1 MSFTNINILNKE
13 HTFKYV
19 LEYKENEIETSS
31 VIPTSDWKWNNN
43 VWESSLSNED
53 FSSSYVPSEIK
64 ISNVTLYFPDYSVDT
79 YENGL
84 KYALTIN
91 TWINDKYIELGSF
104 IISRNDC
111 EAADTIK
118 TFYNQKY
125 YEKYT
130 VTIINPKSIIYDEEW
145 KGWRENVCGV
155 DVKGYELNNTG
166 SLINFSLHPVVNSG
180 DIYTKV
186 EKYDGGQNAINLSK
200 FDSLSY
206 SIKFNDNLEFEGNV
220 SYNEAY
226 NKDFL
231 GFEEYLKETYNID
244 TTKPLELKYEF
255 YIQDKED
262 LFFYKEISNNDTNVI
277 LQRTDITYKDENEVE
292 YPLYTKWVDFKPGLV
307 LNGTLNIL
315 VDGEVV
321 LTIMSNSINLTQ
333 DIFRFLIQDGS
344 AIDNVKLS
352 DIIMDIYNINTVNKI
367 QQNIIQVDRPS
378 DYKSNIVK
386 PVYYRTRDIANV
398 VFHPE
403 VTENICINLD
413 AYKSSVKSF
422 ILRLEG
428 INFGEKARVSSGVIF
443 RINGNYLPKTNKE
456 GIYYILNQD
465 SELITTGKYIYES

>member
-19 LEYKENEIETSS
+19 LEYSENVVNNTPLTFE
-31 VIPTSDWKWNNN
+31 WKCNNN
-43 VWESSLSNED
+43 IWEPIIYEKEK
-53 FSSSYVPSEIK
+53 FTTSYVPSNIK
-64 ISNVTLYFPDYSVDT
+64 LSSVTLYFPDYSVDT

-130 VTIINPKSIIYDEEW
+130 VTIINPKSIVYDDDW
-145 KGWRENVCGV
+145 KEWREKVCGV
-155 DVKGYELNNTG
+155 DVSGYELNNTG
-166 SLINFSLHPVVNSG
+166 SIINFSLHPVIKSDN
-180 DIYTKV
+180 IYTKV

-200 FDSLSY
+200 FDNLSY
-206 SIKFNDNLEFEGNV
+206 NIKFNDNLEFEGNV

-244 TTKPLELKYEF
+244 TTKSLELIYEF

-262 LFFYKEISNNDTNVI
+262 LFFHEVIPNNNISI
-277 LQRTDITYKDENEVE
+277 KLQRSNIDIFKSHI
-292 YPLYTKWVDFKPGLV
+292 DFKSGLV
-307 LNGTLNIL
+307 LNGTLNVL
-315 VDGEVV
+315 VGGEIV

-333 DIFRFLIQDGS
+333 DIFKFLIQDGS
-344 AIDNVKLS
+344 TIDNVKLS
-352 DIIMDIYNINTVNKI
+352 DIIMNVYNINTVNKI
-367 QQNIIQVDRPS
+367 QQNIIQVDRHS

-403 VTENICINLD
+403 ITENICINLD

>member
-19 LEYKENEIETSS
+19 LEYKENEVEISNI
-31 VIPTSDWKWNNN
+31 IPTSVWRWNNN

-53 FSSSYVPSEIK
+53 FSSYIPSNIK
-64 ISNVTLYFPDYSVDT
+64 LSNVTLYFPDYSVDT

-130 VTIINPKSIIYDEEW
+130 VTIINPKSIVYDDDW
-145 KGWRENVCGV
+145 KSWRENVCGV
-155 DVKGYELNNTG
+155 NTTGYELNNTG
-166 SLINFSLHPVVNSG
+166 SIINFSLHPVINSG
-180 DIYTKV
+180 NIYTKV

-206 SIKFNDNLEFEGNV
+206 NIKFNDNLEFEGNV

-226 NKDFL
+226 SKDFS
-231 GFEEYLKETYNID
+231 GFEEYLKETYNITD
-244 TTKPLELKYEF
+244 AVELIYEF

-262 LFFYKEISNNDTNVI
+262 LFFRNEVPSKNSSVK
-277 LQRTDITYKDENEVE
+277 LQRGDITYEDENKIQQ
-292 YPLYTKWVDFKPGLV
+292 PLFTSWIDFKPGLV
-307 LNGTLNIL
+307 LNGTLNVL
-315 VDGEVV
+315 VGKEEV
-321 LTIMSNSINLTQ
+321 LTIMSNSINLTPE
-333 DIFRFLIQDGS
+333 IFKFLIQDNGTQYVELND
-344 AIDNVKLS
+344 INMNV
-352 DIIMDIYNINTVNKI
+352 YEINTVNKI

-403 VTENICINLD
+403 ITENICINLD

>member
-19 LEYKENEIETSS
+19 LEYKENEVETSS
-31 VIPTSDWKWNNN
+31 TIPTSDWKWNNN
-43 VWESSLSNED
+43 VWEPSLSNED
-53 FSSSYVPSEIK
+53 FSSYIPSNIK
-64 ISNVTLYFPDYSVDT
+64 LSNVTLYFPDYSVDT

-111 EAADTIK
+111 EASDTIR

-130 VTIINPKSIIYDEEW
+130 VTIINPKNIVYDDDW
-145 KGWRENVCGV
+145 KEWREKVCGV
-155 DVKGYELNNTG
+155 DVSGYELNNTG
-166 SLINFSLHPVVNSG
+166 SIINFSLHPVISSG

-186 EKYDGGQNAINLSK
+186 ETYDGGQNAINLSK

-206 SIKFNDNLEFEGNV
+206 NIKFNDNLEFEGNV

-226 NKDFL
+226 SKNL
-231 GFEEYLKETYNID
+231 SGFEEYLKETYNITD
-244 TTKPLELKYEF
+244 AVELIYEF

-262 LFFYKEISNNDTNVI
+262 LFFREVIPNNDINIVLLRRDIDIFTN
-277 LQRTDITYKDENEVE
+277 
-292 YPLYTKWVDFKPGLV
+292 WVDFKPGLV

-315 VDGEVV
+315 VEGEVV

-333 DIFRFLIQDGS
+333 EIFKFLIQDGS
-344 AIDNVKLS
+344 TIDNVKLS

-367 QQNIIQVDRPS
+367 QQNIIQVDRPN

-403 VTENICINLD
+403 ITENICINLD

>member
-19 LEYKENEIETSS
+19 LEYSENVVNNTPLTFE
-31 VIPTSDWKWNNN
+31 WKCNNN
-43 VWESSLSNED
+43 IWEPIIYDKEK
-53 FSSSYVPSEIK
+53 FTTSYVPSNIK
-64 ISNVTLYFPDYSVDT
+64 LSNVTLYFPDYSVDT

-111 EAADTIK
+111 EATDTIK

-130 VTIINPKSIIYDEEW
+130 VTIINPKSIVYDDDW
-145 KGWRENVCGV
+145 KEWREKVCGI
-155 DVKGYELNNTG
+155 DVSGYELNNTG
-166 SLINFSLHPVVNSG
+166 SIINFSLHPVINSG
-180 DIYTKV
+180 NIYTKV

-200 FDSLSY
+200 FDNLSY
-206 SIKFNDNLEFEGNV
+206 NIKFNDNLEFEGNV

-226 NKDFL
+226 SKDFS
-231 GFEEYLKETYNID
+231 GFEEYLKETYNITD
-244 TTKPLELKYEF
+244 AVELKYEF

-262 LFFYKEISNNDTNVI
+262 LFFYKEVSNNDTNII
-277 LQRTDITYKDENEVE
+277 LQRTDIDIFTNW
-292 YPLYTKWVDFKPGLV
+292 TDFKPGLV
-307 LNGTLNIL
+307 LNGTLNVL
-315 VDGEVV
+315 VGGEAV
-321 LTIMSNSINLTQ
+321 LTIMSNSINLIPE
-333 DIFRFLIQDGS
+333 IFKFLIQDNGTQYVELND
-344 AIDNVKLS
+344 INMNV
-352 DIIMDIYNINTVNKI
+352 YEINTVNKI
-367 QQNIIQVDRPS
+367 QQNIIQVDRPN

-403 VTENICINLD
+403 ITENICINLD

>member
-19 LEYKENEIETSS
+19 LEYKENEVEVSNT
-31 VIPTSDWKWNNN
+31 IPTSNWKWNNN
-43 VWESSLSNED
+43 VWEPSLSNED
-53 FSSSYVPSEIK
+53 FSSYIPSNIK
-64 ISNVTLYFPDYSVDT
+64 LSNVTLYFPDYSVDT

-91 TWINDKYIELGSF
+91 TWINDKYVELGSF

-130 VTIINPKSIIYDEEW
+130 VTIINPKSIVYDDEW
-145 KGWRENVCGV
+145 KEWREKVCGV

-166 SLINFSLHPVVNSG
+166 SIINFSLHPVINSG

-186 EKYDGGQNAINLSK
+186 ETYDGGQNAINLSK

-206 SIKFNDNLEFEGNV
+206 NIKFNDNLEFEGNV

-226 NKDFL
+226 SKNL
-231 GFEEYLKETYNID
+231 SGFKEYLKETYNITD
-244 TTKPLELKYEF
+244 AVELIYEF

-262 LFFYKEISNNDTNVI
+262 LFFREVIPNNDINIVLLRKDIDIFTN
-277 LQRTDITYKDENEVE
+277 
-292 YPLYTKWVDFKPGLV
+292 WVDFKPGLV
-307 LNGTLNIL
+307 LNGTLNVL
-315 VDGEVV
+315 VGEEVV
-321 LTIMSNSINLTQ
+321 LTVMSNSINLTQ
-333 DIFRFLIQDGS
+333 EIFKFLIQDNGTQY
-344 AIDNVKLS
+344 VKLS

-367 QQNIIQVDRPS
+367 QQNIIQVDRPN

-403 VTENICINLD
+403 ITENICINLD

>member
-19 LEYKENEIETSS
+19 LEYKENEVETSS
-31 VIPTSDWKWNNN
+31 TIPTSNWKWNNN
-43 VWESSLSNED
+43 VWEPSLSNED
-53 FSSSYVPSEIK
+53 FTSYIPTIIK
-64 ISNVTLYFPDYSVDT
+64 TSNITLYFPDYSVDT

-130 VTIINPKSIIYDEEW
+130 VTIINPKSIVYDDDW
-145 KGWRENVCGV
+145 KNWREKICGV
-155 DVKGYELNNTG
+155 NVTEYELNNTG
-166 SLINFSLHPVVNSG
+166 SIINFSLHPVINSG

-200 FDSLSY
+200 FDKLSY
-206 SIKFNDNLEFEGNV
+206 NIKFNEFLDFEGNV

-226 NKDFL
+226 SKDFL
-231 GFEEYLKETYNID
+231 GFKEYLKETYNIAD
-244 TTKPLELKYEF
+244 DIELKYEF

-262 LFFYKEISNNDTNVI
+262 LFFREVDQNNDINVI
-277 LQRTDITYKDENEVE
+277 LLRSDIDIFTN
-292 YPLYTKWVDFKPGLV
+292 WIDFKPGLV
-307 LNGTLNIL
+307 LNSTLNVL
-315 VDGEVV
+315 VGGEVV

-333 DIFRFLIQDGS
+333 EIFKFLIQDGS
-344 AIDNVKLS
+344 TIDNINIKE
-352 DIIMDIYNINTVNKI
+352 IMKTYNINTVNKI
-367 QQNIIQVDRPS
+367 QQNIIQVDRPN

>member
-19 LEYKENEIETSS
+19 LEYSENVVNNTPLTFE
-31 VIPTSDWKWNNN
+31 WKCNNN
-43 VWESSLSNED
+43 IWEHIIYDKEK
-53 FSSSYVPSEIK
+53 FTTSYVPSNIK
-64 ISNVTLYFPDYSVDT
+64 LSSVTLYFPDYSVDT

-111 EAADTIK
+111 EAANTIR

-130 VTIINPKSIIYDEEW
+130 VTIINPKSIVYDDDW
-145 KGWRENVCGV
+145 KEWREKVCGI
-155 DVKGYELNNTG
+155 DVSGYELNNTG
-166 SLINFSLHPVVNSG
+166 SIINFSLHPVIKSDN
-180 DIYTKV
+180 IYTKV

-200 FDSLSY
+200 FDNLSY
-206 SIKFNDNLEFEGNV
+206 NIKFNDNLEFEGNV

-226 NKDFL
+226 SKNFL
-231 GFEEYLKETYNID
+231 GFEEYLKETYNITD
-244 TTKPLELKYEF
+244 EIKLNYEF

-262 LFFYKEISNNDTNVI
+262 LFFYKEISNNDINIVLLRKDIDIFTNW
-277 LQRTDITYKDENEVE
+277 L
-292 YPLYTKWVDFKPGLV
+292 DFKPGLV
-307 LNGTLNIL
+307 LNGTLNVL
-315 VDGEVV
+315 VGGEVV
-321 LTIMSNSINLTQ
+321 LTIMSNSINLTPE
-333 DIFRFLIQDGS
+333 IFKFLIQDNGTQYVELND
-344 AIDNVKLS
+344 INMNV
-352 DIIMDIYNINTVNKI
+352 YEINTVNKI

-403 VTENICINLD
+403 ITENICINLD

>member
-19 LEYKENEIETSS
+19 LEYSENVVNNTPLTFE
-31 VIPTSDWKWNNN
+31 WKCNNN
-43 VWESSLSNED
+43 IWEPIIYDKEK
-53 FSSSYVPSEIK
+53 FTTSYVPSNIK
-64 ISNVTLYFPDYSVDT
+64 LSSVTLYFPDYSVDT

-111 EAADTIK
+111 EAANTIR

-130 VTIINPKSIIYDEEW
+130 VTIINPKSIVYDDDW
-145 KGWRENVCGV
+145 KSWRENVCGV
-155 DVKGYELNNTG
+155 DATGYELNNTG
-166 SLINFSLHPVVNSG
+166 SIINFSLHPVINSG

-206 SIKFNDNLEFEGNV
+206 NIKFNDNLEFEGNV

-226 NKDFL
+226 SKNLL
-231 GFEEYLKETYNID
+231 GFEEYLEETYNIAD
-244 TTKPLELKYEF
+244 EIKLNYEF

-262 LFFYKEISNNDTNVI
+262 LFFRKEVSNNDTKVI
-277 LQRTDITYKDENEVE
+277 LQRGDIIYEDENKIQH
-292 YPLYTKWVDFKPGLV
+292 PLFTNWVDFKPGLV
-307 LNGTLNIL
+307 LNGTLNVL
-315 VDGEVV
+315 LGGETV
-321 LTIMSNSINLTQ
+321 LTIMSNSINLTPE
-333 DIFRFLIQDGS
+333 IFKFLIQDNGTQYVELND
-344 AIDNVKLS
+344 INMNV
-352 DIIMDIYNINTVNKI
+352 YEINTVNKI

-403 VTENICINLD
+403 ITENICINLD

>member
-31 VIPTSDWKWNNN
+31 VIPTSNWKWNNN
-43 VWESSLSNED
+43 VWEPSLSNED
-53 FSSSYVPSEIK
+53 FSSYIPSNIK
-64 ISNVTLYFPDYSVDT
+64 LSNVTLYFPDYSVDT

-130 VTIINPKSIIYDEEW
+130 VTIINPKSIVYDDDW
-145 KGWRENVCGV
+145 KEWREKMCGV
-155 DVKGYELNNTG
+155 DMSGYELNNTG
-166 SLINFSLHPVVNSG
+166 SIINFSLHPVINSG

-206 SIKFNDNLEFEGNV
+206 NIKFNDNLEFEGNV

-226 NKDFL
+226 SKDIS
-231 GFEEYLKETYNID
+231 GFEEYLKETYNITD
-244 TTKPLELKYEF
+244 AVELIYEF

-262 LFFYKEISNNDTNVI
+262 LFFRNEVPSKNISVK
-277 LQRTDITYKDENEVE
+277 LQRGDITYEDENKIKH
-292 YPLYTKWVDFKPGLV
+292 PLFTSWVDFKPGLV
-307 LNGTLNIL
+307 LNGTLNVI
-315 VDGEVV
+315 VGEEVV

-367 QQNIIQVDRPS
+367 QQNIIQVDRPN

-403 VTENICINLD
+403 ITENICINLD

>member
-1 MSFTNINILNKE
+1 MTIL
-13 HTFKYV
+13 
-19 LEYKENEIETSS
+19 
-31 VIPTSDWKWNNN
+31 
-43 VWESSLSNED
+43 
-53 FSSSYVPSEIK
+53 
-64 ISNVTLYFPDYSVDT
+64 
-79 YENGL
+79 
-84 KYALTIN
+84 
-91 TWINDKYIELGSF
+91 
-104 IISRNDC
+104 
-111 EAADTIK
+111 
-118 TFYNQKY
+118 
-125 YEKYT
+125 
-130 VTIINPKSIIYDEEW
+130 NPKSIVYDDDW
-145 KGWRENVCGV
+145 KEWREKVCGV
-155 DVKGYELNNTG
+155 DVSGYELNNTG
-166 SLINFSLHPVVNSG
+166 SIINFSLHPVIKSDN
-180 DIYTKV
+180 IYTKV
-186 EKYDGGQNAINLSK
+186 ETYDGGQNAINLSK

-206 SIKFNDNLEFEGNV
+206 NIKFNDNLEFEGNV

-244 TTKPLELKYEF
+244 TTKLLGLKYEF

-277 LQRTDITYKDENEVE
+277 LQRTDITYKDENEDE

-307 LNGTLNIL
+307 LNGTLNVL

-333 DIFRFLIQDGS
+333 EIFKFLIQDNGTQY
-344 AIDNVKLS
+344 VELS

-367 QQNIIQVDRPS
+367 QQNIIQVDRPN

-403 VTENICINLD
+403 ITENICINLD

>member
-19 LEYKENEIETSS
+19 LEYKENEVETSGT
-31 VIPTSDWKWNNN
+31 IPTSKWKWNNN
-43 VWESSLSNED
+43 VWESSSSNED
-53 FSSSYVPSEIK
+53 FSSSDVPPNIK
-64 ISNVTLYFPDYSVDT
+64 LANVTLYFPDYSVDT

-130 VTIINPKSIIYDEEW
+130 VTIINPKSIVYDDDW
-145 KGWRENVCGV
+145 KGWREKVCGV
-155 DVKGYELNNTG
+155 DVSGYELNNTG
-166 SLINFSLHPVVNSG
+166 SIINFSLHPVINSG
-180 DIYTKV
+180 DIYTKF

-200 FDSLSY
+200 FDSLTY
-206 SIKFNDNLEFEGNV
+206 NIKFNDNLEFEGNV

-226 NKDFL
+226 GESFE
-231 GFEEYLKETYNID
+231 GFKEYLKETYNITD
-244 TTKPLELKYEF
+244 DVELIYEF

-262 LFFYKEISNNDTNVI
+262 LFFRKEVSKNYISI
-277 LQRTDITYKDENEVE
+277 KLQRGDITYEDENKIQR
-292 YPLYTKWVDFKPGLV
+292 PLFTNWVDFKPGLV
-307 LNGTLNIL
+307 LNGTLNVL
-315 VDGEVV
+315 VGGEVV

-333 DIFRFLIQDGS
+333 EIFKFLIQDGS
-344 AIDNVKLS
+344 TIDHVNLSNV
-352 DIIMDIYNINTVNKI
+352 IMNTYNINTVNKI

-403 VTENICINLD
+403 ITENICINLD

>member
-19 LEYKENEIETSS
+19 LEYKENEVETSS
-31 VIPTSDWKWNNN
+31 IIPTSNWKWNNN
-43 VWESSLSNED
+43 VWEPSLSNED
-53 FSSSYVPSEIK
+53 FSSYIPSNIK
-64 ISNVTLYFPDYSVDT
+64 LSNVTLYFPDYSVDT

-130 VTIINPKSIIYDEEW
+130 VTIINPKSIVYDDDW
-145 KGWRENVCGV
+145 KSWRENVCGV

-166 SLINFSLHPVVNSG
+166 SIINFSLHPVINSG
-180 DIYTKV
+180 NIYTKV

-206 SIKFNDNLEFEGNV
+206 NIKFNDNLEFEGNV

-226 NKDFL
+226 GKNFL
-231 GFEEYLKETYNID
+231 GFEEYLEETYNID
-244 TTKPLELKYEF
+244 TTKSLELIYEF

-262 LFFYKEISNNDTNVI
+262 LFFREVISNNDTKVI
-277 LQRTDITYKDENEVE
+277 LQRGDIIYEDENKIKH
-292 YPLYTKWVDFKPGLV
+292 PLFTSWIDFKPGLV
-307 LNGTLNIL
+307 LNGTLNVL
-315 VDGEVV
+315 VGKEEI
-321 LTIMSNSINLTQ
+321 LTIMSNSINLTPE
-333 DIFRFLIQDGS
+333 IFKFLIQDNGTQYVELND
-344 AIDNVKLS
+344 INMNV
-352 DIIMDIYNINTVNKI
+352 YEINTVNKI

-403 VTENICINLD
+403 ITENICINLD

>member
-13 HTFKYV
+13 HTFKYI
-19 LEYKENEIETSS
+19 LEYKENEVETSS
-31 VIPTSDWKWNNN
+31 TIPTSNWKWNNN
-43 VWESSLSNED
+43 VWEPSLSNEYFTSD
-53 FSSSYVPSEIK
+53 VPSNIK
-64 ISNVTLYFPDYSVDT
+64 LSNVTLYFPDYSVDT

-84 KYALTIN
+84 KYALTVN

-111 EAADTIK
+111 EAADVVK

-125 YEKYT
+125 YEKCT
-130 VTIINPKSIIYDEEW
+130 LTIINPKSIVYDDDW
-145 KGWRENVCGV
+145 KEWREKVCGV
-155 DVKGYELNNTG
+155 DVSGYELNNTG
-166 SLINFSLHPVVNSG
+166 SIINFSLHPVINSG

-186 EKYDGGQNAINLSK
+186 ETYDGGQNAINLSK
-200 FDSLSY
+200 FDNLSY
-206 SIKFNDNLEFEGNV
+206 NIKFNNNLEFEGNV

-226 NKDFL
+226 SKDFL
-231 GFEEYLKETYNID
+231 GFEEYLKETYNITD
-244 TTKPLELKYEF
+244 AIELKYEF
-255 YIQDKED
+255 YIQDKKD
-262 LFFYKEISNNDTNVI
+262 LFLYKDISNNDTNVI
-277 LQRTDITYKDENEVE
+277 LLRNNIDIFTNW
-292 YPLYTKWVDFKPGLV
+292 LDFKPGLV
-307 LNGTLNIL
+307 LNGTLKVL
-315 VDGEVV
+315 VGEEEEV
-321 LTIMSNSINLTQ
+321 LTVMSNSINLTQ
-333 DIFRFLIQDGS
+333 DIFKFLIQNNGTQYVELND
-344 AIDNVKLS
+344 INMNV
-352 DIIMDIYNINTVNKI
+352 YEINTVNKI

-403 VTENICINLD
+403 ITENICINLD

-422 ILRLEG
+422 VLRLEG

>member
-19 LEYKENEIETSS
+19 LEYKENEVETSS
-31 VIPTSDWKWNNN
+31 TIPTSNWKWNGNI
-43 VWESSLSNED
+43 WELSTSNED
-53 FSSSYVPSEIK
+53 FSSYIPSNIK
-64 ISNVTLYFPDYSVDT
+64 LSNVTLYFPDYSVDT

-130 VTIINPKSIIYDEEW
+130 VTIINPKSIVYDDDW
-145 KGWRENVCGV
+145 KSWRENVCGV
-155 DVKGYELNNTG
+155 DVTGYELNNTG
-166 SLINFSLHPVVNSG
+166 SIINFSLHPVINSG

-206 SIKFNDNLEFEGNV
+206 NIKFNDKLDFEGNV

-226 NKDFL
+226 SKDIL
-231 GFEEYLKETYNID
+231 GFEEYLKETYNITD
-244 TTKPLELKYEF
+244 AVELIYEF
-255 YIQDKED
+255 YVQDKED
-262 LFFYKEISNNDTNVI
+262 LFSYEVIQNNDTKVI
-277 LQRTDITYKDENEVE
+277 LQRGNITYEDENKIKH
-292 YPLYTKWVDFKPGLV
+292 PLFTSWVDFKPGLV
-307 LNGTLNIL
+307 LNGTLNVL
-315 VDGEVV
+315 VGGETV
-321 LTIMSNSINLTQ
+321 LTIMSNSINLTPE
-333 DIFRFLIQDGS
+333 IFKFLIQDNGTQYVELND
-344 AIDNVKLS
+344 INMNV
-352 DIIMDIYNINTVNKI
+352 YEINTVNKI

-403 VTENICINLD
+403 ITENICINLD

>member
-19 LEYKENEIETSS
+19 LEYKENEVETSS
-31 VIPTSDWKWNNN
+31 IIPISNWKWNNN
-43 VWESSLSNED
+43 VWEPSLSNED
-53 FSSSYVPSEIK
+53 FSSYIPSNIK
-64 ISNVTLYFPDYSVDT
+64 LSNVTLYFPDYSVDT

-130 VTIINPKSIIYDEEW
+130 VTIINPKSIVYDDDW
-145 KGWRENVCGV
+145 KSWREKVCGV
-155 DVKGYELNNTG
+155 DTTGYELNNTG
-166 SLINFSLHPVVNSG
+166 SIINFSLHPVINSG

-206 SIKFNDNLEFEGNV
+206 NIKFNDNLEFEGNV

-226 NKDFL
+226 SKNFL

-244 TTKPLELKYEF
+244 TTKSLELKYEF

-262 LFFYKEISNNDTNVI
+262 LFFYEVIQNNDTKVI
-277 LQRTDITYKDENEVE
+277 LQRGNITYEDENKIKH
-292 YPLYTKWVDFKPGLV
+292 PLFTSWVDFKPGLV
-307 LNGTLNIL
+307 LNGTLNVL
-315 VDGEVV
+315 VGKEEI
-321 LTIMSNSINLTQ
+321 LTIMSNSINLTPE
-333 DIFRFLIQDGS
+333 IFKFLIQDNGTQYVELND
-344 AIDNVKLS
+344 INMNV
-352 DIIMDIYNINTVNKI
+352 YEINTVNKI

-403 VTENICINLD
+403 ITENICINLD

>member
-19 LEYKENEIETSS
+19 LEYKENEVETSS
-31 VIPTSDWKWNNN
+31 TIPTSNWKWNNN
-43 VWESSLSNED
+43 VWESFLSNED
-53 FSSSYVPSEIK
+53 FSSYVPSNIK
-64 ISNVTLYFPDYSVDT
+64 LSNVTLYFPDYSVDT

-130 VTIINPKSIIYDEEW
+130 VTIINPKSIVYDDDW
-145 KGWRENVCGV
+145 KSWREKVCGV
-155 DVKGYELNNTG
+155 DTTGYELNNTG
-166 SLINFSLHPVVNSG
+166 SIINFSLHPVINSG

-206 SIKFNDNLEFEGNV
+206 NIKFNDNLEFEGNV

-226 NKDFL
+226 SKDFS
-231 GFEEYLKETYNID
+231 GFEEYLKETYNITD
-244 TTKPLELKYEF
+244 AVELKYEF

-262 LFFYKEISNNDTNVI
+262 LFFYKDISNNDTNVI
-277 LQRTDITYKDENEVE
+277 LLRNDIDIFTNW
-292 YPLYTKWVDFKPGLV
+292 TDFKPGLV
-307 LNGTLNIL
+307 LNGTLNVL
-315 VDGEVV
+315 VGGEAV
-321 LTIMSNSINLTQ
+321 LTIMSNSINLTPE
-333 DIFRFLIQDGS
+333 IFKFLIQDNGTQYVELND
-344 AIDNVKLS
+344 INMNV
-352 DIIMDIYNINTVNKI
+352 YEINTVNKI

-403 VTENICINLD
+403 ITENICINLD

>member
-19 LEYKENEIETSS
+19 LEYSENVVNNTPLTFE
-31 VIPTSDWKWNNN
+31 WKCNNN
-43 VWESSLSNED
+43 IWEPIIYDKEK
-53 FSSSYVPSEIK
+53 FTTSYVPSNIK
-64 ISNVTLYFPDYSVDT
+64 LSSVTLYFPDYSVDT

-130 VTIINPKSIIYDEEW
+130 VTIINPKSIVYDDDW
-145 KGWRENVCGV
+145 KSWREKVCGV
-155 DVKGYELNNTG
+155 DTTGYELNNTG
-166 SLINFSLHPVVNSG
+166 SIINFSLHPVINSG

-206 SIKFNDNLEFEGNV
+206 NIKFNDNLEFEGNV

-226 NKDFL
+226 SKNL
-231 GFEEYLKETYNID
+231 SGFEEYLEETYNIAD
-244 TTKPLELKYEF
+244 EIKLNYEF

-262 LFFYKEISNNDTNVI
+262 LFFRKEVSNNDTKVI
-277 LQRTDITYKDENEVE
+277 LQRGDIIYEDENKIQH
-292 YPLYTKWVDFKPGLV
+292 PLFTNWVDFKPGLV
-307 LNGTLNIL
+307 LNGTLNVL
-315 VDGEVV
+315 LGGETV
-321 LTIMSNSINLTQ
+321 LTIMSNSINLTPE
-333 DIFRFLIQDGS
+333 IFKFLIQDNGTQYVELND
-344 AIDNVKLS
+344 INMNV
-352 DIIMDIYNINTVNKI
+352 YEINTVNKI

-403 VTENICINLD
+403 ITENICINLD

>member
-19 LEYKENEIETSS
+19 LEYKENEVETSS
-31 VIPTSDWKWNNN
+31 TIPTSNWKWNNN
-43 VWESSLSNED
+43 VWEPSLSNEY
-53 FSSSYVPSEIK
+53 FSSYIPSNIK
-64 ISNVTLYFPDYSVDT
+64 LSNVTLYFPDYSVDT

-111 EAADTIK
+111 EASDTIR

-130 VTIINPKSIIYDEEW
+130 VTIINPKSIVYDDDW
-145 KGWRENVCGV
+145 KSWREKVCGV
-155 DVKGYELNNTG
+155 DVTGYELNNTG
-166 SLINFSLHPVVNSG
+166 SIINFSLHPVINSG

-206 SIKFNDNLEFEGNV
+206 NIKFNDTLDFEGNV
-220 SYNEAY
+220 SYNEVY
-226 NKDFL
+226 SKDL
-231 GFEEYLKETYNID
+231 AGFEEYLKETYNID
-244 TTKPLELKYEF
+244 TTKSLELKYEF

-262 LFFYKEISNNDTNVI
+262 LFFHEVIQNNDTKVI
-277 LQRTDITYKDENEVE
+277 LQRTDIDIFTN
-292 YPLYTKWVDFKPGLV
+292 WVDFKPGLV
-307 LNGTLNIL
+307 LNGTLNVL
-315 VDGEVV
+315 VGKEEI
-321 LTIMSNSINLTQ
+321 LTIMSNSINLTPE
-333 DIFRFLIQDGS
+333 IFKFLIQDNGTQYVELND
-344 AIDNVKLS
+344 INMNV
-352 DIIMDIYNINTVNKI
+352 YEINTVNKI

-403 VTENICINLD
+403 ITENICINLD

>member
-19 LEYKENEIETSS
+19 LEYKENEVETSS
-31 VIPTSDWKWNNN
+31 TIPTSNWKWNGNI
-43 VWESSLSNED
+43 WEPSTSNED

-130 VTIINPKSIIYDEEW
+130 VTIINPKSIVYDDDW
-145 KGWRENVCGV
+145 KSWRENVCGV
-155 DVKGYELNNTG
+155 DATGYELNNTG
-166 SLINFSLHPVVNSG
+166 SIINFSLHPVINSG

-206 SIKFNDNLEFEGNV
+206 NIKFNDNLEFEGNV
-220 SYNEAY
+220 IYNEAY
-226 NKDFL
+226 SKDFL
-231 GFEEYLKETYNID
+231 GFEEYLKETYNITD
-244 TTKPLELKYEF
+244 AVELKYEF

-262 LFFYKEISNNDTNVI
+262 LFFYKEVSNNDTNII
-277 LQRTDITYKDENEVE
+277 LQRTDITYKDENENA
-292 YPLYTKWVDFKPGLV
+292 YPLYTNWANFKPGLV
-307 LNGTLNIL
+307 LNGTLNVI
-315 VDGEVV
+315 VGEEVV

-333 DIFRFLIQDGS
+333 DIFKFLIQDNGTQYVELNG
-344 AIDNVKLS
+344 INMNV
-352 DIIMDIYNINTVNKI
+352 YEINTVNKI

-403 VTENICINLD
+403 ITENICINLD